1 LVIAARGW
9 LADHCY
15 RQLPSRRLKSLAGA
29 ARRHHDGGILV
40 RIISLVGAGQVAAW
54 AAELLEGRENGQ
66 ARMDWLRD
74 GPRSRKPRGLA
85 DHLAKI
91 EFLKRIGAGKL
102 DLAISTILLKSIARP
117 MLYRKPATL
126 RRMQGER
133 RTLEIARFLRLQL
146 LRLTDDGLGMIDHRV
161 ADLWRQAR
169 GRADAALADE
179 LRRHLRAATA
189 IGVDLA
195 PTHPLRDALS
205 TLARACPTA
214 PRTLSVRPGHS

>member
-1 LVIAARGW
+1 
-9 LADHCY
+9 
-15 RQLPSRRLKSLAGA
+15 
-29 ARRHHDGGILV
+29 
-40 RIISLVGAGQVAAW
+40 
-54 AAELLEGRENGQ
+54 
-66 ARMDWLRD
+66 MDWLRD

-91 EFLKRIGAGKL
+91 GKL

-205 TLARACPTA
+205 TLASLAAAGARSLPDGTANPFGPTWTQLIEQPDREAALGGFRAA
-214 PRTLSVRPGHS
+214 TLMLLKRSLRNGPPSGVGSSCGRIHPPAHRSHYGV